1 MNGIVLQAV
10 GRVEGVSLLEVLR
23 MVQLAG
29 FADQARTDLLV
40 APAAFTDRTHR
51 APSETEIG
59 SFWVESGES
68 ECHVSRSDA
77 DVVSREIGRTGS
89 DEVTR
94 N

>member
-10 GRVEGVSLLEVLR
+10 ERVEGVSLLEALR

-29 FADQARTDLLV
+29 FADQARTDFLV

-51 APSETEIG
+51 TSSETEIG
-59 SFWVESGES
+59 SFRVESRES
-68 ECHVSRSDA
+68 ECHVSRCYA